1 MKRILRVFERSLAI
15 AIIVEF
21 CLWLIR
27 ILFPTKMFIRDIY
40 YYAYFPSHF
49 VVRFLKLGSYDL
61 MYIVVNIV
69 IIMLL
74 ISPLVFKYHRK

>member
-1 MKRILRVFERSLAI
+1 MKRLIRVFERSLAI

-27 ILFPTKMFIRDIY
+27 ILFPSKPFIREIY
-40 YYAYFPSHF
+40 FYAHVPS
-49 VVRFLKLGSYDL
+49 RFIVQLLRLGSYEL
-61 MYIVVNIV
+61 MYIVVNMV
-69 IIMLL
+69 IIMII